1 MGFLNLGNFVSV
13 LEKLKDYEEFIK
25 SNHGDDNWIT
35 VYKSLP
41 ISDKDNDAG
50 MYCALVSKNETNKTM
65 QNDGWDISIGKGGS
79 GFSYTSEKGEK
90 LVSYHLNIDEPFLR
104 LILVRDFNGI
114 VENSVEVLE
123 EFRLLFNLYHDKKN
137 NRFLDFNDSGES
149 IEVINVENDVVK
161 IRRRYLKS
169 FIAVKQM
176 NLLLYFES
184 TWHTSESISLE
195 YDIKEENLTYSV
207 YSGNSYVK
215 GYSSFIRICG
225 KKLIT
230 CENVDS
236 CNIWPFE
243 KEKQY
248 QSYIIG
254 GDEDKLI
261 EFTSNPDDLA
271 NYFGKNPQAPHYLT
285 PVFFKNEVMNKYY
298 GNSDYIIEDG
308 RLIRNGLWRLRFDN
322 NSNEHIAVFLGDLG
336 RDLPEKEQ
344 LYWKSFNII
353 PDGRKIS
360 KTNYERSFLGNFSDS
375 EKAEH
380 IFKTEFNE
388 FQEFWLRKNNW
399 NFFLPLAD
407 KDQHFFNS
415 IRTLLS
421 NEQAEFDAQI
431 LALAKTTIDSVNTK
445 QLRVFLN
452 SEESKSINL
461 LLVLVEGTEK
471 YNEFKDLLRGL
482 QSIRSSG
489 VAHRKGMEYI
499 KQINKYEIDIEN
511 YRHSFD
517 KFLIGLVE
525 LFKELKVL
533 NA

>member
-1 MGFLNLGNFVSV
+1 MSV
-13 LEKLKDYEEFIK
+13 LKKLEEYEDFLK
-25 SNHGDDNWIT
+25 NNHGNDNWVI

-41 ISDKDNDAG
+41 ISENDNDAG
-50 MYCALVSKNETNKTM
+50 MYCALVSKDETNNAM
-65 QNDGWDISIGKGGS
+65 QSYGWDVSIGKGGS
-79 GFSYTSEKGEK
+79 GFSCTYENGEE
-90 LVSYHLNIDEPFLR
+90 LVRYLLNIDEPFLR
-104 LILVRDFNGI
+104 LILVIDFNG
-114 VENSVEVLE
+114 VVDNSVEVLE
-123 EFRLLFNLYHDKKN
+123 EFRLLYNLYYDAKN
-137 NRFLDFNDSGES
+137 NRYLDFDESGEP
-149 IEVINVENDVVK
+149 IEVVKLESKEIK

-176 NLLLYFES
+176 DLLLYFES
-184 TWHTSESISLE
+184 TWHTTESISLE
-195 YDIKEENLTYSV
+195 YDVKEENLTYTV
-207 YSGNSYVK
+207 YSGDSYVE
-215 GYSSFIRICG
+215 GYSRFIRICG

-230 CENVDS
+230 CENIDS

-261 EFTSNPDDLA
+261 EFTSNPEELA
-271 NYFGKNPQAPHYLT
+271 NYFGKNLQSPHYLT

-298 GNSDYIIEDG
+298 GNSDYTIEDG

-322 NSNEHIAVFLGDLG
+322 NSNEHISVFLGDLG

-344 LYWKSFNII
+344 LYWKSFNLI

-360 KTNYERSFLGNFSDS
+360 KTNYERSFLGNCFDS

-380 IFKTEFNE
+380 IFKTEFNN
-388 FQEFWLRKNNW
+388 FQEYWFKKNSW
-399 NFFLPLAD
+399 YFFLPLAE

-431 LALAKTTIDSVNTK
+431 LALAKTTIDSVNVKAIST
-445 QLRVFLN
+445 FLN
-452 SEESKSINL
+452 SEESKSITL
-461 LLVLVEGTEK
+461 ILKLVENSER
-471 YNEFKDLLRGL
+471 YREFTDLLRGL
-482 QSIRSSG
+482 QSIRSTG
-489 VAHRKGMEYI
+489 VAHRKGSEYV
-499 KQINKYEIDIEN
+499 KQMNKYEINEEN
-511 YRHSFD
+511 YRDSFD

-525 LFKELKVL
+525 LFRELQVPKKFI
-533 NA
+533 